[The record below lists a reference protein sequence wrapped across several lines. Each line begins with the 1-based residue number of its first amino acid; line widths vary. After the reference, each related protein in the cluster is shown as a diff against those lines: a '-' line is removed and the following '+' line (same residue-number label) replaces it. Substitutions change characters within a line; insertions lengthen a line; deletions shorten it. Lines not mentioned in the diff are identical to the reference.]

1 MSPHPHKGPRGRVKT
16 TGRTEAPGVSCCK
29 LVCVC
34 VRVRA
39 CVAMA
44 IVLVIGCDMKVQRGC
59 VVVVVVVVLLCCCFA
74 VVQSDVTVVV

>member
-59 VVVVVVVVLLCCCFA
+59 VVVVVVLLCCCFA